1 MAQANSFQCLLWR
14 RRNVFTKP
22 FAYLFRRNILLY
34 IHSETDRSGRALYH
48 RERSGF
54 IAKNEIIY
62 YIGVIAYGILG
73 FFVKRLIADFD
84 RLKGEVNDLR
94 DHLEQENANIR
105 DNYLKYEEF
114 VRFQTSIDMKLTKIY
129 EILVER

>member
-1 MAQANSFQCLLWR
+1 MADS
-14 RRNVFTKP
+14 
-22 FAYLFRRNILLY
+22 
-34 IHSETDRSGRALYH
+34 RALYH

-129 EILVER
+129 EILVGR